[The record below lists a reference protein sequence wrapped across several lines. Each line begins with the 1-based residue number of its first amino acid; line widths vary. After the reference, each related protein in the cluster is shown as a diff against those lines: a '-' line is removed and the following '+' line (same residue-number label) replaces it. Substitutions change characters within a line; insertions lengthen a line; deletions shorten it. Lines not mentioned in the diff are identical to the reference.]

1 MPTDDDPRFRAW
13 RLMLEAHAATIELLS
28 KELEAGCG
36 MPIGWYDVLFQLHE
50 ADGGRLRMV
59 DLARAV
65 LLSKSG
71 LTRLVDRMER
81 EGLVSREVARDDR
94 RSFEVSMTPEGEKR
108 FRKAA
113 RVHLRGIDEHWLELL
128 SDPDGRAI
136 EKSLRAVRDAARAQ
150 LG

>member
-1 MPTDDDPRFRAW
+1 MPSDDDPRYVAW

-28 KELEAGCG
+28 KELEAECG
-36 MPIGWYDVLFQLHE
+36 MSIGWYDVLFHLHE

-71 LTRLVDRMER
+71 LTRLVDRMET
-81 EGLVSREVARDDR
+81 EGLVLRQVAADDR
-94 RSFEVSMTPEGEKR
+94 RSFEVSMTADGEAR

-113 RVHLRGIDEHWLELL
+113 RVHLRGIDRHWI
-128 SDPDGRAI
+128 DVVGATDGRVL

-150 LG
+150 LS

>member
-1 MPTDDDPRFRAW
+1 MPADDDPRYVAW
-13 RLMLEAHAATIELLS
+13 RLMLEAHAATVELLS
-28 KELEAGCG
+28 KELEAECG
-36 MPIGWYDVLFQLHE
+36 MTIGWYDVLFHLHE

-81 EGLVSREVARDDR
+81 EGLVLRAVAPDDR
-94 RSFEVSMTPEGEKR
+94 RSFEVSMTAEGEKR

-113 RVHLRGIDEHWLELL
+113 RIHLHGIDRHWIGVV
-128 SDPDGRAI
+128 DAADGRVL